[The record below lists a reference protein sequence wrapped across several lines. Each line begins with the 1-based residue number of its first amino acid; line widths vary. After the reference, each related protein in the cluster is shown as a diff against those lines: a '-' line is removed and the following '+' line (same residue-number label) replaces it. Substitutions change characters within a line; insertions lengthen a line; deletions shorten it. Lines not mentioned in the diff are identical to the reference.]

1 MPVMAVS
8 KFEQFFHA
16 AAGLDIDKADVKRY
30 EQFINEQLPA
40 LLFRAQAT
48 AKSNVRDIIEPFDL
62 PITKGLRQCMHEFEV
77 IDKDL
82 GLTPILDELVAR
94 PPLDMAYS
102 VETESQFAAIAGG
115 LSVALARTFTI
126 IDPKVKNPQSDEWE
140 RAYRLFSLLL

>member
-8 KFEQFFHA
+8 KFEQFFRA

-30 EQFINEQLPA
+30 EQFLNEQIPA
-40 LLFRAQAT
+40 LLIRAQAT

-62 PITKGLRQCMHEFEV
+62 PITKGLRQCMYDFEK
-77 IDKDL
+77 IDKEL
-82 GLTPILDELVAR
+82 GLMPILDQLVAR

-102 VETESQFAAIAGG
+102 VETETQFAPIAGG

-140 RAYRLFSLLL
+140 RAYRLFTLLL